1 MISGWWL
8 ARLVLVVVAVG
19 LAMSAATRV
28 QAQHVP
34 GIPTS
39 YNGALTVDGV
49 PVPDGLMLLAR
60 VDGYESAPVITS
72 GGRYERLVVQPDQSF
87 VGKTVTFHLDGV
99 QANEMDVFSPGK
111 SGPNYTRL
119 IFDLTFPSLP
129 VPTPTP
135 TPPPTETP
143 TPTGTPQVARPAVYS
158 GAVVVAGSSVPDGA
172 ELVARIGGWEF
183 RAFIEGQNYRNL
195 VVAPGEFSLIGE
207 PIQFF
212 LNGVRAIT
220 TDRYDSGA
228 SKKDFDLVFLDLPT
242 PTPSPMPT
250 ATPTPTET
258 ATPTATPTVTPTP
271 TVPRPTRTATRTPT
285 ATATATPPPPTVTP
299 TATAEPEPRQ
309 APALPTPTSEE
320 EPGGGGGCFA
330 SEDTPLGGGLA
341 NVFLMFAPVGLIV
354 GFRRTRKLGTRT

>member
-1 MISGWWL
+1 
-8 ARLVLVVVAVG
+8 
-19 LAMSAATRV
+19 MSAASRV
-28 QAQHVP
+28 QADHRAEHAP
-34 GIPTS
+34 ALPTS
-39 YNGALTVDGV
+39 YNGGLTVDGV
-49 PVPDGLMLLAR
+49 PVPDGLKLLAR
-60 VDGYESAPVITS
+60 VDGYESSPVITS
-72 GGRYERLVVQPDQSF
+72 GGRYERLVVQPDQSDI
-87 VGKTVTFHLDGV
+87 GKTVTFHLDGV

-135 TPPPTETP
+135 TPRPTETP

-158 GAVVVAGSSVPDGA
+158 GAVVVAGTSVPDGA
-172 ELVARIGGWEF
+172 ELVARIGGQEF

-195 VVAPGEFSLIGE
+195 VVAPDEFSLIGE
-207 PIQFF
+207 TIEFF

-228 SKKDFDLVFLDLPT
+228 SKKEFDLVFLDLPT
-242 PTPSPMPT
+242 PTPSPTPT
-250 ATPTPTET
+250 ATATPTET

-271 TVPRPTRTATRTPT
+271 TVPRPTRTATPTPT
-285 ATATATPPPPTVTP
+285 ATATATPPPPTATP
-299 TATAEPEPRQ
+299 TATAEPEPTQ

-330 SEDTPLGGGLA
+330 SEHTPVGAGLA
-341 NVFLMFAPVGLIV
+341 NVVLMFAPVGLIV
-354 GFRRTRKLGTRT
+354 GFRRTRKLGTRS